1 MARWVLFVVALCLSA
16 CASKPVVTR
25 SEHLFDDALFKPASV
40 NIDAAEVLRL
50 SPAMHAY
57 LQRESTTTGYRREP
71 HRALLDALYSRNQ
84 LQLRYDTGPTR
95 NAAEAFDLRA
105 GNCMSLVIM
114 TAALAHELG
123 LQVRYQSVYTDAN
136 WGRRGDLYFSIGHI
150 NLSVGRS
157 LLNSRNTGDSPDWL
171 TVDFLP
177 QRDLRGQRY
186 DVIEEPTLIAMYMNN
201 KAAEALSLG
210 QVDDAYWWAKA
221 ALQQDQQLLLAYN
234 TLGVVYQRS
243 GRMAQA
249 ERVLRFVL
257 AMEPDN
263 LQVVGNLAQLLAGQG
278 RMAEAQ
284 PLLDKVARLQP
295 EPPFKYFDEGRE
307 AMRQGDFRH
316 AKQLFERELARDPDY
331 PEFHFWLALAYLKMG
346 DSQLASRHLAAAR
359 DHSGTRDEEALYA
372 AKLARLKADM
382 VH

>member
-1 MARWVLFVVALCLSA
+1 MARWVLLLVALCLSA
-16 CASKPVVTR
+16 CATKPIVTR
-25 SEHLFDDALFKPASV
+25 SDHLFDDALFKPASV
-40 NIDAAEVLRL
+40 AIDAADVLRL
-50 SPAMHAY
+50 SPAMQAY
-57 LQRESTTTGYRREP
+57 LQRERTTSAYRREP

-114 TAALAHELG
+114 TAAFARELG
-123 LQVRYQSVYTDAN
+123 LQVRYQNVHTDTN
-136 WGRRGDLYFSIGHI
+136 WGRRGDLYFAIGHI
-150 NLSVGRS
+150 NLSLGRS
-157 LLNSRNTGDSPDWL
+157 QMQAHGSGDSSDWL

-201 KAAEALSLG
+201 KAAEALGVG

-221 ALQQDQQLLLAYN
+221 ALQQDRQLLLAYN

-243 GRMAQA
+243 GHAARA
-249 ERVLRFVL
+249 EEVLRFVM

-263 LQVVGNLAQLLAGQG
+263 LQVLGNLAQLLSAQG
-278 RMAEAQ
+278 RVAEAQ
-284 PLLDKVARLQP
+284 PLLDKVTRLQP
-295 EPPFKYFDEGRE
+295 VPPFKYFDEGRQ
-307 AMRQGDFRH
+307 AMDQGDFRR

-346 DSQLASRHLAAAR
+346 DAQLASRHLAAAR
-359 DHSGTRDEEALYA
+359 DHSGSRAEEALYA
-372 AKLARLKADM
+372 AKLARLKADL

>member
-1 MARWVLFVVALCLSA
+1 MARWVLLLVALCLSA
-16 CASKPVVTR
+16 CATKPIVTR

-40 NIDAAEVLRL
+40 PIHAEDVLRL
-50 SPAMHAY
+50 SAPMQAY
-57 LQRESTTTGYRREP
+57 LERERATSVYRREP

-114 TAALAHELG
+114 TAAFARELG
-123 LQVRYQSVYTDAN
+123 LQVRYQSVYTDPN
-136 WGRRGDLYFSIGHI
+136 WGRRGDLYFAIGHI

-157 LLNSRNTGDSPDWL
+157 LLQSRAFGDSVDWL
-171 TVDFLP
+171 TIDFLP
-177 QRDLRGQRY
+177 QRELRGQRY
-186 DVIEEPTLIAMYMNN
+186 DVIEEKTLIAMYMNN
-201 KAAEALSLG
+201 KAAEALSVG

-221 ALQQDQQLLLAYN
+221 ALQQDKQLLLAYN

-243 GRMAQA
+243 GRSDQA
-249 ERVLRFVL
+249 EQVLRFVL
-257 AMEPDN
+257 NMEPDN
-263 LQVVGNLAQLLAGQG
+263 LQVVGNLAQLLTAQG
-278 RMAEAQ
+278 RGAEAQ

-295 EPPFKYFDEGRE
+295 DPPFKFFDLGRE
-307 AMRQGDFRH
+307 AMKQGDFKR
-316 AKQLFERELARDPDY
+316 AKYMFERELSRDPDY
-331 PEFHFWLALAYLKMG
+331 PEFHFWLALAHLKLG
-346 DSQLASRHLAAAR
+346 DLQLASRHLAAAR
-359 DHSGTRDEEALYA
+359 DHSGSRDEEALYA